1 MKFTKDNQD
10 DILSNLGEGVELVG
24 ELTFTRGLRSDG
36 TIKGQIRS
44 ESFFAI
50 GQKGKVEAEI
60 TIKRITINGEFRGT
74 IRASDRVE
82 IQKDGK
88 VYGEIYTPCLIIE
101 AGAIFEGKCNMTE
114 KRANRGEE
122 PAILN
127 VVDSGG
133 ESGKAPQHASGK
145 Q

>member
-44 ESFFAI
+44 ESLFEI

-74 IRASDRVE
+74 IRASA
-82 IQKDGK
+82 QS
-88 VYGEIYTPCLIIE
+88 L
-101 AGAIFEGKCNMTE
+101 AG
-114 KRANRGEE
+114 RARGN
-122 PAILN
+122 L
-127 VVDSGG
+127 S
-133 ESGKAPQHASGK
+133 
-145 Q
+145 

>member
-24 ELTFTRGLRSDG
+24 ELTFTHGLRSDG

-44 ESFFAI
+44 ESLFAI

-60 TIKRITINGEFRGT
+60 TIKRMTINGEFRGT
-74 IRASDRVE
+74 IRASERVE
-82 IQKDGK
+82 IHKEGK
-88 VYGEIYTPCLIIE
+88 VYGDIYTPCLIIE

-114 KRANRGEE
+114 RRTGRGEE
-122 PAILN
+122 PSILK

-133 ESGKAPQHASGK
+133 EAGKSPQHAAGK

>member
-24 ELTFTRGLRSDG
+24 ELTFTRGFRSDG

-44 ESFFAI
+44 ESLFAI
-50 GQKGKVEAEI
+50 GQKGKVEADI

-82 IQKDGK
+82 IHKDGK
-88 VYGEIYTPCLIIE
+88 VYGDIYTPCLIIE

-114 KRANRGEE
+114 RRASRGEE
-122 PAILN
+122 PAILK

-133 ESGKAPQHASGK
+133 EAGKAPQHAAGK